1 MAGFAGRPGLPKM
14 CIIGAGCAGFTTAK
28 RLKDYGIPYDCFE
41 ASDDIGGN
49 WYYRNPNGTSACY
62 QSLHID
68 TSKWRLAFEDYPV
81 PDSFPDFPHHA
92 QLLDY
97 FHGYVAQFGLR
108 ETITFNTRV
117 TRAHRREADGL
128 WEIGLSTGG
137 MRLYDGLI
145 ICNGHHWDPRWPDP
159 YPGTFAGQQI
169 HAHSYNDPFDPIDMR
184 GKRIVVVGG
193 GNSAMDIA
201 SELSQ
206 RPIAAKLFISMRR
219 GVWVLPKYMNGK
231 PADKTALP
239 PWMPLP
245 LARKLAKGAILKA
258 VGRMEDYGLPKPDH
272 EPLTAHP
279 SVSGEFLTRVGC
291 GDITPKPAIAAFE
304 DGTTVRFADGT
315 REEVDVI
322 VYATGYKISFPFF
335 DQDRFKPDAANRFPL
350 WKRMMQPGVD
360 NLFFMGLA
368 QPLPTLV
375 NFPEQQSKLVAR
387 FLAGQYARPPED
399 LMRQQ
404 INADEK
410 LYLGHFYDSPRH
422 TIQVDFA
429 HYVRDLMREIAA
441 GERRATGALP
451 VPARAGG
458 RAPMP
463 PLSPMAVPG

>member
-1 MAGFAGRPGLPKM
+1 MSGFAGDPALPKV

-28 RLKDYGIPYDCFE
+28 RLKDYNIPYDCFE

-49 WYYRNPNGTSACY
+49 WYYKNPNGMSACY

-81 PDSFPDFPHHA
+81 PASFPDFPHHA

-97 FHGYVAQFGLR
+97 FQGYVRHFGLR

-117 TRAHRREADGL
+117 ERAHRRETDGK
-128 WEIGLSTGG
+128 WDITLSTGET
-137 MRLYDGLI
+137 LTYDALAV
-145 ICNGHHWDPRWPDP
+145 CNGHHWDPRWPDP
-159 YPGTFAGQQI
+159 YPGTFNGQQL

-184 GKRIVVVGG
+184 GKRIVVVGA
-193 GNSAMDIA
+193 GNSAMDLA

-206 RPIAAKLFISMRR
+206 RPIADKLFISMRR

-239 PWMPLP
+239 PWIPLP
-245 LARKLAKGAILKA
+245 LARKLAKGAIIKA
-258 VGRMEDYGLPKPDH
+258 VGRMESYGLPAPDH
-272 EPLTAHP
+272 EPLTGHP

-291 GDITPKPAIAAFE
+291 GDITPKPAIKAFE
-304 DGTTVRFADGT
+304 GDCVRFADDSV
-315 REEVDVI
+315 EPVDVI
-322 VYATGYKISFPFF
+322 LYATGYRISFPFF
-335 DQDRFKPDAANRFPL
+335 DQDQFKPDAANRFPL
-350 WKRMMQPGVD
+350 WKRIMVPGVD

-387 FLAGQYARPPED
+387 FLAGHYGRPSVET
-399 LMRQQ
+399 MRAQ
-404 INADEK
+404 IRADEK
-410 LYLGHFYDSPRH
+410 LHLGHFYDSPRH

-429 HYVRDLMREIAA
+429 HYVRDLLKEIAA
-441 GERRATGALP
+441 GERRVVSAA
-451 VPARAGG
+451 
-458 RAPMP
+458 
-463 PLSPMAVPG
+463 